1 MKKIFITITLLCLVI
16 PLFADEVDFSGDLET
31 TWGVAAPWTNSD
43 TAAGRFT
50 LGSTSFTGKVDAY
63 YGNSSACAEGTFSYN
78 AVEQAG
84 NLDQG
89 FNISLNELWV
99 DYSESFWGLRVGRQK
114 SAWGKADGVDITNVL
129 CPADMS
135 SIAAM
140 VSEDSKMAV
149 DAVRLSGNFSSFTAD
164 FWWIPF
170 FTPAVLPTN
179 QAVITKPELAIWNG
193 EYGLKLSGYF
203 SALDFSLY
211 GFYGWDDIPLFDYTM
226 VNASGEYKRMLMVG
240 ADAALPLGE
249 TVIRLETAFFPE
261 RYLQRVAQNIIQEK
275 ITNSMIAMAS
285 ANQPAAVE
293 NTLQRN
299 QLSGLAGIDW
309 MPSSWTLTAQYYCD
323 YVFGDIESLERK
335 NSYQHGITICVSK
348 SLLFERL
355 EVSLSGLAGLNDF
368 DSMIVPKVKYSLS
381 DQFSLACGAY
391 ILNAGPEKDGKYGSY
406 KDYSSLFVN
415 GKFSF

>member
-1 MKKIFITITLLCLVI
+1 M
-16 PLFADEVDFSGDLET
+16 
-31 TWGVAAPWTNSD
+31 
-43 TAAGRFT
+43 
-50 LGSTSFTGKVDAY
+50 
-63 YGNSSACAEGTFSYN
+63 
-78 AVEQAG
+78 
-84 NLDQG
+84 
-89 FNISLNELWV
+89 
-99 DYSESFWGLRVGRQK
+99 
-114 SAWGKADGVDITNVL
+114 
-129 CPADMS
+129 
-135 SIAAM
+135 
-140 VSEDSKMAV
+140 
-149 DAVRLSGNFSSFTAD
+149 
-164 FWWIPF
+164 
-170 FTPAVLPTN
+170 
-179 QAVITKPELAIWNG
+179 
-193 EYGLKLSGYF
+193 
-203 SALDFSLY
+203 Y

-261 RYLQRVAQNIIQEK
+261 RYLQRDAQNIIQEK

-309 MPSSWTLTAQYYCD
+309 MPSGWTLTAQYYCD

-415 GKFSF
+415 GKFIF

>member
-16 PLFADEVDFSGDLET
+16 PLFTDEVDFSGDLET

-135 SIAAM
+135 SIATM

>member
-261 RYLQRVAQNIIQEK
+261 RYLQSDAQNIIQEK

-309 MPSSWTLTAQYYCD
+309 MPSGWTLTAQYYCD